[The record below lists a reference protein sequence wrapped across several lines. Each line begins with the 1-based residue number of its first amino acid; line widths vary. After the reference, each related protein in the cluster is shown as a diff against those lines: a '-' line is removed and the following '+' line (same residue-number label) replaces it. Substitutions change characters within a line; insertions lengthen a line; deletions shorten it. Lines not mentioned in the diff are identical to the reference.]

1 MANQIA
7 RFFESQGDAA
17 TAVKG
22 VADHIR
28 TFWSPDMRKALKAR
42 IAAGEAIDLSPLAKD
57 AVTRPMNVS
66 APPPPSALEASELV
80 RLNLKRADLYRQSAY
95 IDGRWVTGET
105 TLPVYNPATGRE
117 LGVAPA
123 LGRAETLTAVAA
135 AERALPA
142 WRALTAKARGQIL
155 RKWFELMMTHQEDLA
170 RLLTAEQ
177 GKPLAE
183 ARGEIAYAASFL
195 EWFAEEGR
203 RAYGEIIPPHQTDR
217 RLHEAG
223 VPPGVFNIVTG
234 PPKEIGEVLTEDP
247 RIAKL
252 TFTGSTAVGKMLAAR
267 CMGTVKRVSLELGG
281 NAPFIVFED
290 ADIDAAVEGAM
301 ISKFRNSGQTCVCA
315 NRFLVHRRVHEAFA
329 HKLAERAEALV
340 IGDGLAGPTDQGPLI
355 NTAAVAKVARHVE
368 ALLGEGAKVL
378 TGGLPHELGGTYY
391 QPTVMT
397 GLKADN
403 LLNREETF
411 GPLAGLITFEDPSDA
426 IRIANDTRSGL
437 AAYMYTRDLSRATL
451 VSEALDYGMVGV
463 NAGVISNEIGPF
475 GGVKESGL
483 GREGS
488 RHGIDE
494 YLNFK
499 MSVIA
504 RKFAPNLSS
513 LRASICE
520 RASSLFGAN
529 LTSASRIS
537 GSRPRVWTTPK
548 HTTKAHLQG

>member
-1 MANQIA
+1 
-7 RFFESQGDAA
+7 
-17 TAVKG
+17 V
-22 VADHIR
+22 
-28 TFWSPDMRKALKAR
+28 
-42 IAAGEAIDLSPLAKD
+42 
-57 AVTRPMNVS
+57 
-66 APPPPSALEASELV
+66 SELV

-105 TLPVYNPATGRE
+105 TISVLNPATGRE

-142 WRALTAKARGQIL
+142 WRALTAKARGEIL

-203 RAYGEIIPPHQTDR
+203 RAYGEIIPPHQSDR
-217 RLHEAG
+217 RLHVIRQPVGVVAAITPWNFPSAMITRKVAPALAAGCTVVLKPADLTPFSALALAVLAQEAG

-247 RIAKL
+247 RIAKF

-340 IGDGLAGPTDQGPLI
+340 VGDGLAGPTDQGPLI

-368 ALLGEGAKVL
+368 ALLGDGAKLL

-411 GPLAGLITFEDPSDA
+411 GPLAGLIAFEDPSDA

-437 AAYMYTRDLSRATL
+437 AAYMYTRDLSRATHA
-451 VSEALDYGMVGV
+451 SEALDYGMVGV
-463 NAGVISNEIGPF
+463 NTGVISNEIGPF

-494 YLNFK
+494 YLNLK
-499 MSVIA
+499 MSV
-504 RKFAPNLSS
+504 FA
-513 LRASICE
+513 
-520 RASSLFGAN
+520 
-529 LTSASRIS
+529 
-537 GSRPRVWTTPK
+537 V
-548 HTTKAHLQG
+548 